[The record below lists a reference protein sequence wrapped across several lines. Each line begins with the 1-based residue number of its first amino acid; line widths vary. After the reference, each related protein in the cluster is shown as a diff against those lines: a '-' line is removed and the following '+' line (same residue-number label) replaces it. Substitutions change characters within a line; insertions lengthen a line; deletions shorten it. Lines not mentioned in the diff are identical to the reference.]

1 MAVVARKVTE
11 LADKLRR
18 HVLVEGQTGAVGA
31 VAGLGSKDNFEGR
44 LAEGNRIF
52 VGLNERDPLGK
63 AELDSGERYHR
74 HHVDQMRERGIMHV
88 FEGILVEDP
97 GRVGYFERGEF

>member
-1 MAVVARKVTE
+1 MAVVALKVAE

-18 HVLVEGQTGAVGA
+18 QVLVEGKAGAVGT

-52 VGLNERDPLGK
+52 VGLDERDPLGK

-74 HHVDQMRERGIMHV
+74 HHVDQMRERRIMYV
-88 FEGILVEDP
+88 FEGVLVEDP
-97 GRVGYFERGEF
+97 RRVGYLERGEF